1 MLKVQTLII
10 NLQGF
15 TDPPVWREIFFPLL
29 KKGRKLLK
37 HLVDVVSGNVAVIL
51 TDSVQETP
59 CLDRENCPK
68 NHVSLTGLFR
78 TRFSLKASPNA
89 KAL

>member
-29 KKGRKLLK
+29 KKGHELLK
-37 HLVDVVSGNVAVIL
+37 HLVDVVSGNVAVYNVKDL
-51 TDSVQETP
+51 
-59 CLDRENCPK
+59 N
-68 NHVSLTGLFR
+68 
-78 TRFSLKASPNA
+78 
-89 KAL
+89 